1 METNMKL
8 EKTNT
13 QVLAEPTLG
22 VMDKIIRTLFL
33 KKMSTLETGKLEIIE
48 CFNGFEKHHIFGSKK
63 SPDDLH
69 STLKIFNPQFYSRI
83 LFGGSIG
90 AGESYIDKDWETS
103 NLAQLIQLFAR
114 NRDLQTGLDKGL
126 GWLMAPSRKIYH
138 LLNKNSI
145 SGSKKN
151 IHAHYDLGNDFFKLF
166 LDKNWMYSAA
176 IFKTQETSLDDAQ
189 FEKVDRICRKLKLKP
204 DDRVIEIGT
213 GWGGFALHAAK
224 HYGCHVT
231 TTTISK
237 EQYKVAV
244 DRIEQA
250 GLSDRVTILLQ
261 DYRLL
266 EGTYDKLVSIEM
278 IEAVGL
284 NFLETY
290 FTKCSSLLKPHGEF
304 LLQAITIR
312 DQNFIA
318 AKKSVDFIQR
328 YIFPGSGIPSIESII
343 NATSSCTDL
352 QLAHLEDFGFDYAKT
367 LHIWN
372 DRLETH
378 KNVILQQG
386 YPESLHRMWQFY
398 FGYCEGGFLE
408 RSIGVSQIHFLK
420 PDQRID
426 IKGDPV

>member
-1 METNMKL
+1 MKL
-8 EKTNT
+8 EKSH
-13 QVLAEPTLG
+13 VPALAEPSLG
-22 VMDKIIRTLFL
+22 TMDRIIRSLFL
-33 KKMSTLETGKLEIIE
+33 KKLSTIETGKLEIIE
-48 CFNGFEKHHIFGSKK
+48 CFNGFEKHHVFGSKK
-63 SPDDLH
+63 SADDLH
-69 STLKIFNPQFYSRI
+69 GTLKVFHPQFYSRI

-90 AGESYIDKDWETS
+90 AGESFIDKDWETP
-103 NLAQLIQLFAR
+103 NLAQLIRLFAR
-114 NRDLQTGLDKGL
+114 NRELQTGLDKGL
-126 GWLMAPSRKIYH
+126 GWLMLPSRKLYH
-138 LLNKNSI
+138 ILNKNSI
-145 SGSKKN
+145 SGSRKN

-166 LDKNWMYSAA
+166 LDKNWMYSSA
-176 IFKTQETSLDDAQ
+176 IFKSDDTSLDDAQ

-204 DDRVIEIGT
+204 TDRVIEIGT

-237 EQYKVAV
+237 EQHKIAV
-244 DRIEQA
+244 ERIEQA

-290 FTKCSSLLKPHGEF
+290 FAKCSSLLKPDGEF

-312 DQNFIA
+312 DQNYLA

-328 YIFPGSGIPSIESII
+328 YIFPGSGIPSLESII
-343 NATSSCTDL
+343 QSTSARTDL
-352 QLAHLEDFGFDYAKT
+352 QLAHLEDFGLDYAKT

-372 DRLETH
+372 ERLVENRTQ
-378 KNVILQQG
+378 ILQLG

-408 RSIGVSQIHFLK
+408 RSIGVSQLHFLK

-426 IKGDPV
+426 IKGDRI

>member
-1 METNMKL
+1 MKL
-8 EKTNT
+8 EKTNAHA
-13 QVLAEPTLG
+13 LAEPSLG
-22 VMDKIIRTLFL
+22 MMDKIIRSLFL
-33 KKMSTLETGKLEIIE
+33 KKLSTLQTGKLEIIE
-48 CFNGFEKHHIFGSKK
+48 CFNGFEKHHVFGSKK
-63 SPDDLH
+63 SDQDLH
-69 STLKIFNPQFYSRI
+69 ATLKVFHPQFYSRI
-83 LFGGSIG
+83 LFGGSVG
-90 AGESYIDKDWETS
+90 AGESFIDKDWETPH
-103 NLAQLIQLFAR
+103 LAQLIQLFAR
-114 NRDLQTGLDKGL
+114 NRDLQTGLDQGL
-126 GWLMAPSRKIYH
+126 GWLMAPSRKLYH
-138 LLNKNSI
+138 MLNKNSI
-145 SGSKKN
+145 DGAKKN

-166 LDKNWMYSAA
+166 LDKNWMYSSA
-176 IFKTQETSLDDAQ
+176 IFKTEDTTLDEAQ
-189 FEKVDRICRKLKLKP
+189 FEKVDRICRKLRLKP
-204 DDRVIEIGT
+204 TDRVIEIGT

-237 EQYKVAV
+237 EQHKVAV
-244 DRIEQA
+244 ERIAQA

-290 FTKCSSLLKPHGEF
+290 FAKCSSLLKPDGEF

-312 DQNFIA
+312 DQNYLS

-328 YIFPGSGIPSIESII
+328 YIFPGSGIPSLESILQS
-343 NATSSCTDL
+343 TSSQTDL
-352 QLAHLEDFGFDYAKT
+352 QLAHLEDFGLDYAKT

-372 DRLETH
+372 ERLVAERTE
-378 KNVILQQG
+378 ILRQG

-426 IKGDPV
+426 IKGDRA